1 MGITLKQL
9 RAQCSPDTLEL
20 SAAALAEL
28 DQPGKVTIDYSQVQR
43 QTGALG
49 QATAQALESPL
60 PANLVAQSIVLPLP
74 PSTNANYDHYSGR
87 TVLSEESRNYRAN
100 VRLLANIARLR
111 PFDGDVAV
119 YVHVYRARQRGDLD
133 NFAKV
138 LCDSLNGIAYADDDQ
153 ITELHMFRHDD
164 PKEPRVEVE
173 VRRVTC

>member
-1 MGITLKQL
+1 MGISEKQYQAMLK
-9 RAQCSPDTLEL
+9 SN
-20 SAAALAEL
+20 
-28 DQPGKVTIDYSQVQR
+28 DQVAFISDPGKVTIDYSQVQR
-43 QTGALG
+43 QAGALG
-49 QATAQALESPL
+49 QPTAQALAAPL
-60 PANLVAQSIVLPLP
+60 PVNLVAQSIVLPLP
-74 PSTNANYDHYSGR
+74 PSTNANWDHFSGR

-164 PKEPRVEVE
+164 PKEPLAEVE
-173 VRRVTC
+173 VRRIGEKGAL

>member
-1 MGITLKQL
+1 MGISEKQYQAMLK
-9 RAQCSPDTLEL
+9 SN
-20 SAAALAEL
+20 
-28 DQPGKVTIDYSQVQR
+28 DQVAVISDPGKVTIDYGQVQR
-43 QTGALG
+43 QAGALG

-60 PANLVAQSIVLPLP
+60 PVNLVAQSIVLPLP
-74 PSTNANYDHYSGR
+74 PSTNANWDHYSGR

-173 VRRVTC
+173 VRRIGEKGAL